1 MNEHLE
7 NNFEQF
13 RSRVIKINEEM
24 YQSQELLKDL
34 DRCFL
39 IKQSTRELALYKF
52 LKAQDD
58 LNNLYKEHVTYE

>member
-1 MNEHLE
+1 MNEHLV

-13 RSRVIKINEEM
+13 RNKVIKINEEM

-34 DRCFL
+34 DKCSL
-39 IKQSTRELALYKF
+39 IKQSTREWALKKF

-58 LNNLYKEHVTYE
+58 LNNLYKEYVTYE

>member
-13 RSRVIKINEEM
+13 RSKVIKINEEM

-34 DRCFL
+34 DKCSL
-39 IKQSTRELALYKF
+39 IKQRTREWALKKF